1 MRCPDVRE
9 QVDFFEGLD
18 TPVSVQEHLAICPSC
33 RAEVEDRKL
42 LRTGFKALAQEP
54 LPELSV
60 GFVPRLIRQLDNAAL
75 NIDPARDFLERA
87 GRRVV
92 FASVV
97 LALTVLVA
105 LTAPPSSPWR
115 QSSVTEIYPAPHIQ
129 AVDSDLIF
137 GQ

>member
-1 MRCPDVRE
+1 
-9 QVDFFEGLD
+9 
-18 TPVSVQEHLAICPSC
+18 
-33 RAEVEDRKL
+33 
-42 LRTGFKALAQEP
+42 
-54 LPELSV
+54 
-60 GFVPRLIRQLDNAAL
+60 LIRQLDYAAL